1 MKRVERRRRRWSWS
15 QQWRAVAN
23 GNSRSYTS
31 TYDNGVNCNLIMNY
45 LFFASSWI
53 LHTNG
58 QAEPMWH
65 IHITQILSLSF
76 VLPMSPKGCVSVCAV
91 IHGVGV
97 CAFVQEKYSS
107 FGRRHRARNIKGHE
121 GVRFKLRTKINRMK
135 DKTAL
140 RNRRKQWTPA
150 ETSILFT
157 KFVRVNRRFLCHYLG
172 NLYFQIS
179 STSWMT
185 SELID
190 INAPPSIT
198 HQRQQNK

>member
-1 MKRVERRRRRWSWS
+1 MGRQNQCGTYTLHKYCRCHLFCQCRPK
-15 QQWRAVAN
+15 AVWVCVL
-23 GNSRSYTS
+23 SS
-31 TYDNGVNCNLIMNY
+31 TGLV
-45 LFFASSWI
+45 
-53 LHTNG
+53 
-58 QAEPMWH
+58 
-65 IHITQILSLSF
+65 
-76 VLPMSPKGCVSVCAV
+76 CVQV
-91 IHGVGV
+91 
-97 CAFVQEKYSS
+97 AFVQEKYSS